1 MATMK
6 EDWIAT
12 YGHEVIH
19 NASDFTGGCEGRAWL
34 MARLGATGMEG
45 HAAMVQLLCVDS
57 CKRDLNAEQ
66 VCARRVRCG
75 RPCSALL
82 AMNNATIWH

>member
-1 MATMK
+1 MAMME

-19 NASDFTGGCEGRAWL
+19 TASELVAGCEGRAWL

-45 HAAMVQLLCVDS
+45 HAAMVQLLCADS
-57 CKRDLNAEQ
+57 CKRYLKADHP
-66 VCARRVRCG
+66 CARNVRCG
-75 RPCSALL
+75 RPCMALL
-82 AMNNATIWH
+82 AINSATIWH